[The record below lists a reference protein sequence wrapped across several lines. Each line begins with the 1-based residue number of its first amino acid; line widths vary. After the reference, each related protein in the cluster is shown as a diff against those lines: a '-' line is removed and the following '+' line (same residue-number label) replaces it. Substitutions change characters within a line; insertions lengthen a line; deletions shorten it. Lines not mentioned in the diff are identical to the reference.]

1 MTTTTMKRFVA
12 IGAGLAI
19 AGGLAAPAAVAHT
32 GHPLDGVGDGITH
45 PLFGLDHL
53 LAMVAVGV
61 LAAFA
66 GSRRI
71 AWLTPLGFLGGM
83 VLGGVAGMAGMPLPA
98 GEVLIAASVVVLG
111 ILVATRGAG
120 GGWWLPFLAAVF
132 GAVHGHAHGAE
143 LPEGAAPIAY
153 AAGFIAAT
161 AVLHLSGTG
170 LGLAL
175 RRVPS
180 LRLTAATALSATGVA
195 LLLAG

>member
-1 MTTTTMKRFVA
+1 MKRFVA
-12 IGAGLAI
+12 IGTGLAI
-19 AGGLAAPAAVAHT
+19 AGGLAAPAALAHT
-32 GHPLDGVGDGITH
+32 GHPLDGVGDGIAH

-71 AWLTPLGFLGGM
+71 AWLTPIGFIGGM

-98 GEVLIAASVVVLG
+98 GEALIAASVVLLG
-111 ILVATRGAG
+111 ILVAVRGAG
-120 GGWWLPFLAAVF
+120 GGWWLPFIAAVF
-132 GAVHGHAHGAE
+132 GVVHGHAHGAE
-143 LPEGAAPIAY
+143 LPGGATPIAY
-153 AAGFIAAT
+153 AAGFLAAT

-170 LGLAL
+170 LGLGL
-175 RRVPS
+175 RRLPS

-195 LLLAG
+195 LLFAG